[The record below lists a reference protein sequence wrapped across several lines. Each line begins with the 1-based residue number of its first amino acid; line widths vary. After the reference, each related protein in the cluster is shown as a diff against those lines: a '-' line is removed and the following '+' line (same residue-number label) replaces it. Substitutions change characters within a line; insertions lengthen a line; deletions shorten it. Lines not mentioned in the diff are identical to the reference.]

1 MAMPIE
7 KKSNKYGLKSVE
19 FLIDLQEQIESEE
32 ISRDYELVLDDIPVT
47 TNACAE
53 GPFTCSAKEFKC
65 IQKDYCHYTQCWP
78 KDWLPKDCRNLRIL
92 GVNYNTSL
100 SMWASICPSEKSK
113 FTLNDHSEMLLQ
125 KLKNAGLGNK
135 PIVWIAH
142 SMGGLIVK
150 NMLIKGMIILH
161 YTGSG
166 LQSNLAL
173 YQIKILAFFC
183 IKFLLF
189 TGL

>member
-1 MAMPIE
+1 MGMPVEIQ
-7 KKSNKYGLKSVE
+7 SSKYGLKSVE
-19 FLIDLQEQIESEE
+19 FLIDLQEQIESDE
-32 ISRDYELVLDDIPVT
+32 ISKDYELVLDDIPVT
-47 TNACAE
+47 TNSSAE
-53 GPFTCSAKEFKC
+53 GPFTCSAKQFKC

-113 FTLNDHSEMLLQ
+113 FTLNDHSEMLLR
-125 KLKNAGLGNK
+125 KLKKAGLGNK

-150 NMLIKGMIILH
+150 NMLIKGMIINSSYVH
-161 YTGSG
+161 Y
-166 LQSNLAL
+166 
-173 YQIKILAFFC
+173 I
-183 IKFLLF
+183 
-189 TGL
+189 